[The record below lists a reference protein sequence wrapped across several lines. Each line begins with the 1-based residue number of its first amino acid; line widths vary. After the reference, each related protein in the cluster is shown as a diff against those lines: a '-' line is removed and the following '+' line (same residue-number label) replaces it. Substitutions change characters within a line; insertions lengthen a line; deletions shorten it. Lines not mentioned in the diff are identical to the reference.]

1 MRLEVVRMVA
11 DWLRDPTNGVNAQIP
26 NVPLDEGDEM
36 PPLIPVVESE
46 DGEAPAIYDATR
58 HEWVARRQDPPN
70 LPCLY
75 ITTEGPVDLN
85 GEEMTGTY
93 NDTETGMVVAVRY
106 LVAEADLQKG
116 IAAGE
121 YTLRAV
127 KRAMKVFMAQE
138 HDADRTRNFICIYA
152 LDRVSYHP
160 VVEGVGQSRVAGAL
174 TLEFNVRDA
183 AP

>member
-26 NVPLDEGDEM
+26 GVPRDEGDEQ
-36 PPLIPVVESE
+36 PPEMPVVESE
-46 DGEAPAIYDATR
+46 DGESPAIYDATR

-75 ITTEGPVDLN
+75 ITTEGPVDLH
-85 GEEMTGTY
+85 GEELTNNY
-93 NDTETGMVVAVRY
+93 RDTESPMVVAVRY
-106 LVAEADLQKG
+106 LVAETDLHKG

-121 YTLRAV
+121 YTLRAALRSI
-127 KRAMKVFMAQE
+127 KALMAQE
-138 HDADRTRNFICIYA
+138 NDSARTRNLVCVYA
-152 LDRVSYHP
+152 LDRASYHP
-160 VVEGVGQSRVAGAL
+160 VTEAVGNSRVAGAL
-174 TLEFNVRDA
+174 TLEFSVRDA